1 MHTGSRY
8 ASINKLCL
16 GYIRVAKGD
25 AMIFPQLRQLSVK
38 TVLVRT
44 VKEFLDDEM
53 STYASALA
61 YQMLFSLFPF
71 LLFLIALI
79 GFLHLPDF
87 FSWLRLQ
94 SELVLPPQALDQVNP
109 VIDQLQQSK
118 GGLLSV
124 GIVIALWTASAGVR
138 LMMSAMNAAYDVV
151 EARPAWKRIPL
162 SVFYTIGIAGMLLT
176 VAALM
181 VTGPQVMNWLAAQIG
196 MEDFIVTL
204 WTILRWPLI
213 IVLLMVAVAI
223 MYYVMPDVKQSF
235 RFITPGSV
243 LAVVVWIVA
252 SLGFAYYVKTFAD
265 YNAMY
270 GSIGAIIVLLLYF
283 YISAAVLLLGAEMN
297 AVIEH
302 MSAEGKE
309 KGEKEEGERDAVA
322 NIETVHIKQ
331 HVSGLGRD
339 HSHDHDYTPVP
350 PTLKTD
356 KF

>member
-1 MHTGSRY
+1 
-8 ASINKLCL
+8 
-16 GYIRVAKGD
+16 
-25 AMIFPQLRQLSVK
+25 MIFPDLRGLPLHR
-38 TVLVRT
+38 VLVRT

-94 SELVLPPQALDQVNP
+94 SELVLPPQALEQVNP

-138 LMMSAMNAAYDVV
+138 LMMSAMNAAYDVP
-151 EARPAWKRIPL
+151 EGRPVWKRIPL
-162 SVFYTIGIAGMLLT
+162 SIIYTVGIAGMLL
-176 VAALM
+176 VAAALM
-181 VTGPQVMNWLAAQIG
+181 VLGPQVMEWIAAQVG
-196 MEDFIVTL
+196 MQEVIVTV
-204 WTILRWPLI
+204 WTILRWPAI
-213 IVLLMVAVAI
+213 IILMMVAVALI
-223 MYYVMPDVKQSF
+223 YYVMPDVKQQF

-243 LAVVVWIVA
+243 LAVVVWILA

-302 MSAEGKE
+302 MSSEGKNP
-309 KGEKEEGERDAVA
+309 GEKDVDAHKPRDPL
-322 NIETVHIKQ
+322 TV
-331 HVSGLGRD
+331 LG
-339 HSHDHDYTPVP
+339 HEHPVP
-350 PTLKTD
+350 SEHQSSEPNPR
-356 KF
+356 

>member
-1 MHTGSRY
+1 
-8 ASINKLCL
+8 
-16 GYIRVAKGD
+16 
-25 AMIFPQLRQLSVK
+25 MILPALQGLPLHR
-38 TVLVRT
+38 VLVRT
-44 VKEFLDDEM
+44 VSEFLDDEM

-94 SELVLPPQALDQVNP
+94 SELVLPPQALDLVNP

-138 LMMSAMNAAYDVV
+138 LMMSAMNAAYDVP
-151 EARPAWKRIPL
+151 EGRPVWKRIPL
-162 SVFYTIGIAGMLLT
+162 SVFYTVGIAGMLLAA
-176 VAALM
+176 AALM
-181 VTGPQVMNWLAAQIG
+181 VLGPQVMEWIAAQIG
-196 MEDFIVTL
+196 MQELIVTV
-204 WTILRWPLI
+204 WTILRWPAI
-213 IVLLMVAVAI
+213 IILMMVAVALI
-223 MYYVMPDVKQSF
+223 YYVMPDVKQKF

-243 LAVVVWIVA
+243 LAVVVWIIA
-252 SLGFAYYVKTFAD
+252 SLGFGYYVKTFAD

-302 MSAEGKE
+302 MSAEGKNP
-309 KGEKEEGERDAVA
+309 GEKVAAQDKPKESISVLGHERPVA
-322 NIETVHIKQ
+322 DPHPNEPNP
-331 HVSGLGRD
+331 R
-339 HSHDHDYTPVP
+339 
-350 PTLKTD
+350 
-356 KF
+356 

>member
-1 MHTGSRY
+1 
-8 ASINKLCL
+8 
-16 GYIRVAKGD
+16 
-25 AMIFPQLRQLSVK
+25 MIFPDMKGLPLHRVM
-38 TVLVRT
+38 VRT
-44 VKEFLDDEM
+44 VTEFVDDEM

-71 LLFLIALI
+71 ILFLIALI

-94 SELVLPPQALDQVNP
+94 SELVLPPQALEQVNP

-118 GGLLSV
+118 GGLLSI
-124 GIVIALWTASAGVR
+124 GIVIALYTASAGVR

-151 EARPAWKRIPL
+151 EGRPIWKRFPL
-162 SVFYTIGIAGMLLT
+162 SIVYTVGIAGMLL
-176 VAALM
+176 VAAALM
-181 VTGPQVMNWLAAQIG
+181 VLGPQVMGWIAAQVG
-196 MEDFIVTL
+196 LEDFIVTV
-204 WTILRWPLI
+204 WTIARWPV
-213 IVLLMVAVAI
+213 IVILMMIAVALI
-223 MYYVMPDVKQSF
+223 YYVMPDVKQEF

-252 SLGFAYYVKTFAD
+252 SLGFAFYVKTFAN

-302 MSAEGKE
+302 MSSEGKDQ
-309 KGEKEEGERDAVA
+309 GEKAPGELV
-322 NIETVHIKQ
+322 EQPKQ

-339 HSHDHDYTPVP
+339 HS
-350 PTLKTD
+350 LKPDTD
-356 KF
+356 EV

>member
-1 MHTGSRY
+1 
-8 ASINKLCL
+8 
-16 GYIRVAKGD
+16 
-25 AMIFPQLRQLSVK
+25 MIFPDLRGLPLHR
-38 TVLVRT
+38 VLVRT

-87 FSWLRLQ
+87 FTWLRLQ
-94 SELVLPPQALDQVNP
+94 TELVLPPQALDQVNP

-138 LMMSAMNAAYDVV
+138 LMMSAMNAAYDVP
-151 EARPAWKRIPL
+151 EGRPVWKRIPL
-162 SVFYTIGIAGMLLT
+162 SIIYTVGIAGMLLAA
-176 VAALM
+176 AALM
-181 VTGPQVMNWLAAQIG
+181 VLGPQVMEWIASQVGLEEA
-196 MEDFIVTL
+196 VVVV
-204 WTILRWPLI
+204 WTILRWPAI
-213 IVLLMVAVAI
+213 IILMMVAVAL
-223 MYYVMPDVKQSF
+223 MYYVMPDVKQKF

-302 MSAEGKE
+302 MSAEGKNP
-309 KGEKEEGERDAVA
+309 GEKEFTHD
-322 NIETVHIKQ
+322 NPQETITV
-331 HVSGLGRD
+331 LG
-339 HSHDHDYTPVP
+339 HEHP
-350 PTLKTD
+350 PTVEPQPRESNS
-356 KF
+356 

>member
-1 MHTGSRY
+1 
-8 ASINKLCL
+8 
-16 GYIRVAKGD
+16 
-25 AMIFPQLRQLSVK
+25 MIFPDMKGVPLHRVM
-38 TVLVRT
+38 VRT
-44 VKEFLDDEM
+44 VTEFVADEM

-71 LLFLIALI
+71 ILFLIALI

-94 SELVLPPQALDQVNP
+94 SELVLPPQALEQVNP

-124 GIVIALWTASAGVR
+124 GIVIALYTASAGVR
-138 LMMSAMNAAYDVV
+138 LMMSSMNAAYDVV
-151 EARPAWKRIPL
+151 EGRPFWKRFPL
-162 SVFYTIGIAGMLLT
+162 SVFYTIGIAGMLLIA
-176 VAALM
+176 AALM
-181 VTGPQVMNWLAAQIG
+181 VLGPQVMGWIAAQVG
-196 MEDFIVTL
+196 LEDFIVTV
-204 WTILRWPLI
+204 WTIARWPV
-213 IVLLMVAVAI
+213 IVILMMIAVALI
-223 MYYVMPDVKQSF
+223 YYVMPDVKQEF

-243 LAVVVWIVA
+243 LAVVVWILA
-252 SLGFAYYVKTFAD
+252 SVGFGLYVKTFAN

-302 MSAEGKE
+302 MSTEGKAP
-309 KGEKEEGERDAVA
+309 GEKVPGEHGPVHEEK
-322 NIETVHIKQ
+322 H

-339 HSHDHDYTPVP
+339 HSVKP
-350 PTLKTD
+350 PTDEVIK
-356 KF
+356 

>member
-1 MHTGSRY
+1 
-8 ASINKLCL
+8 
-16 GYIRVAKGD
+16 
-25 AMIFPQLRQLSVK
+25 MIFSELRKLSPFKVM
-38 TVLVRT
+38 VRT
-44 VKEFLDDEM
+44 VSEFLDDEM

-94 SELVLPPQALDQVNP
+94 SELVLPPQALEQVNP

-118 GGLLSV
+118 GGLLSI
-124 GIVIALWTASAGVR
+124 GIFIALWTASAGVR

-151 EARPAWKRIPL
+151 EGRPVWKRIPL
-162 SVFYTIGIAGMLLT
+162 SVLYTVGIALMLL
-176 VAALM
+176 VAAALM
-181 VTGPQVMNWLAAQIG
+181 VTGPQVMNWLASQIG

-213 IVLLMVAVAI
+213 VLLLMVSVALI
-223 MYYVMPDVKQSF
+223 YYVMPDVKQEF

-243 LAVVVWIVA
+243 LAVVVWIIA
-252 SLGFAYYVKTFAD
+252 SLGFGYYVKTFAD

-270 GSIGAIIVLLLYF
+270 GSIGAIIVMLLYF

-297 AVIEH
+297 AVVEH
-302 MSAEGKE
+302 MSSEGKDV
-309 KGEKEEGERDAVA
+309 GEKEAGDGGVA
-322 NIETVHIKQ
+322 STEKQ

-339 HSHDHDYTPVP
+339 HSVP
-350 PTLKTD
+350 LPAKAD
-356 KF
+356 ES

>member
-1 MHTGSRY
+1 
-8 ASINKLCL
+8 
-16 GYIRVAKGD
+16 
-25 AMIFPQLRQLSVK
+25 MIFPDLRGLPLHR
-38 TVLVRT
+38 VLVRT

-61 YQMLFSLFPF
+61 YQALFSLFPF

-94 SELVLPPQALDQVNP
+94 SELVLPPQALEQVNP

-138 LMMSAMNAAYDVV
+138 LMMSAMNAAYDVP
-151 EARPAWKRIPL
+151 EGRPVWKRIPL
-162 SVFYTIGIAGMLLT
+162 SIFYTVGLAGMLLAA
-176 VAALM
+176 AALM
-181 VTGPQVMNWLAAQIG
+181 VLGPQVMEWIAAQIG
-196 MEDFIVTL
+196 MQEFIVTL
-204 WTILRWPLI
+204 WTVLRWPV
-213 IVLLMVAVAI
+213 IVILLMVAVALI
-223 MYYVMPDVKQSF
+223 YYVMPDVKQKF

-302 MSAEGKE
+302 MSAEGKNP
-309 KGEKEEGERDAVA
+309 GEKDFGEHKAPDT
-322 NIETVHIKQ
+322 ITV
-331 HVSGLGRD
+331 LGHEHPASSEPQPSEPNPR
-339 HSHDHDYTPVP
+339 
-350 PTLKTD
+350 
-356 KF
+356 

>member
-1 MHTGSRY
+1 
-8 ASINKLCL
+8 
-16 GYIRVAKGD
+16 
-25 AMIFPQLRQLSVK
+25 MIFPQLRQLSVK

-138 LMMSAMNAAYDVV
+138 LMMNAAYDVV

>member
-1 MHTGSRY
+1 MLFPVLKDLPLH
-8 ASINKLCL
+8 
-16 GYIRVAKGD
+16 RVL
-25 AMIFPQLRQLSVK
+25 I
-38 TVLVRT
+38 RT
-44 VKEFLDDEM
+44 VTEFVDDEM

-94 SELVLPPQALDQVNP
+94 SELVLPPQALEQVNP

-151 EARPAWKRIPL
+151 EGRPIWKRLPL
-162 SVFYTIGIAGMLLT
+162 SIFYTVGIAVMLL
-176 VAALM
+176 AAAGLM
-181 VTGPQVMNWLAAQIG
+181 VTGPQVMSWLAGQIG
-196 MEDFIVTL
+196 MEDFVVTL
-204 WTILRWPLI
+204 WTILRWPV
-213 IVLLMVAVAI
+213 IVFLLMFAVALI
-223 MYYVMPDVKQSF
+223 YYVMPDVKQKF

-243 LAVVVWIVA
+243 LAVVVWIIA
-252 SLGFAYYVKTFAD
+252 SLGFGYYVKTFAD

-302 MSAEGKE
+302 MSAEGKNP
-309 KGEKEEGERDAVA
+309 GEKDFSDDP
-322 NIETVHIKQ
+322 KQ

-339 HSHDHDYTPVP
+339 HSLKPV
-350 PTLKTD
+350 TD
-356 KF
+356 ES

>member
-1 MHTGSRY
+1 
-8 ASINKLCL
+8 
-16 GYIRVAKGD
+16 
-25 AMIFPQLRQLSVK
+25 MIFPDMKGLPLHRVI
-38 TVLVRT
+38 VRT
-44 VKEFLDDEM
+44 VTEFMEDEM

-71 LLFLIALI
+71 ILFLIALI

-94 SELVLPPQALDQVNP
+94 SELVLPPQALEQVNP

-124 GIVIALWTASAGVR
+124 GIVIALYTASAGVR

-151 EARPAWKRIPL
+151 EGRPLWKRFPL
-162 SVFYTIGIAGMLLT
+162 SIIYTVGIAGMLL
-176 VAALM
+176 VAAALM
-181 VTGPQVMNWLAAQIG
+181 VLGPQVMGWIAAQVG
-196 MEDFIVTL
+196 LEEVIVTL
-204 WTILRWPLI
+204 WTIARWPV
-213 IVLLMVAVAI
+213 IVILMMVAVALI
-223 MYYVMPDVKQSF
+223 YYVMPDVKQEF

-243 LAVVVWIVA
+243 LAVVVWIIA
-252 SLGFAYYVKTFAD
+252 SLGFAFYVKTFAN

-302 MSAEGKE
+302 MSSEGKDP
-309 KGEKEEGERDAVA
+309 GEKVPGELD
-322 NIETVHIKQ
+322 EHPKQ

-339 HSHDHDYTPVP
+339 HS
-350 PTLKTD
+350 LKPNTD
-356 KF
+356 EA

>member
-1 MHTGSRY
+1 
-8 ASINKLCL
+8 
-16 GYIRVAKGD
+16 
-25 AMIFPQLRQLSVK
+25 MIFPKLRKLPMGKVM
-38 TVLVRT
+38 VRT
-44 VKEFLDDEM
+44 VTEFINDEM

-94 SELVLPPQALDQVNP
+94 SELVLPHDALDLVNP

-118 GGLLSV
+118 GGLLSI
-124 GIVIALWTASAGVR
+124 GIFIALWTASAGVR

-151 EARPAWKRIPL
+151 EGRPAWKRIPL
-162 SVFYTIGIAGMLLT
+162 SVLYTIGIAGMLL
-176 VAALM
+176 VAAALM
-181 VTGPQVMNWLAAQIG
+181 VLGPQVMTWIAAQVG
-196 MEDFIVTL
+196 LEDFIVTL
-204 WTILRWPLI
+204 WTILRWPVI
-213 IVLLMVAVAI
+213 IVLMMVAVAL
-223 MYYVMPDVKQSF
+223 MYYVMPDVRQDF

-243 LAVVVWIVA
+243 LAVVVWILA
-252 SLGFAYYVKTFAD
+252 SLGFAFYVQTFAD

-302 MSAEGKE
+302 MSDEGKD
-309 KGEKEEGERDAVA
+309 KGEKVPDDGEEPASSK
-322 NIETVHIKQ
+322 H

-339 HSHDHDYTPVP
+339 HSKPQV
-350 PTLKTD
+350 LKPD
-356 KF
+356 ES

>member
-1 MHTGSRY
+1 MLFPVLNG
-8 ASINKLCL
+8 LPL
-16 GYIRVAKGD
+16 GK
-25 AMIFPQLRQLSVK
+25 
-38 TVLVRT
+38 VLIRT
-44 VKEFLDDEM
+44 VKEFIDDEM

-71 LLFLIALI
+71 ILFLIALI

-87 FSWLRLQ
+87 FTWLREE
-94 SELVLPPQALDQVNP
+94 SAVVLPPQALEQVNP

-151 EARPAWKRIPL
+151 EGRPIWKRFPL
-162 SVFYTIGIAGMLLT
+162 SIFYTIGIAGMLL
-176 VAALM
+176 AAAGLM
-181 VTGPQVMNWLAAQIG
+181 VLGPQVMGWLAGQVG
-196 MEDFIVTL
+196 LEDFVVTL
-204 WTILRWPLI
+204 WTILRWPV
-213 IVLLMVAVAI
+213 IVLLLMVAVAV
-223 MYYVMPDVKQSF
+223 MYYVMPDVEQKF

-252 SLGFAYYVKTFAD
+252 SLGFGFYVKTFAD

-302 MSAEGKE
+302 MSAEGKNPGDKTFDE
-309 KGEKEEGERDAVA
+309 ADDPDP
-322 NIETVHIKQ
+322 KQ

-339 HSHDHDYTPVP
+339 HSLK
-350 PTLKTD
+350 PTSD
-356 KF
+356 EA

>member
-1 MHTGSRY
+1 MKGLPIH
-8 ASINKLCL
+8 
-16 GYIRVAKGD
+16 RV
-25 AMIFPQLRQLSVK
+25 M
-38 TVLVRT
+38 VRT
-44 VKEFLDDEM
+44 VTEFVDDEM

-71 LLFLIALI
+71 ILFLIALI

-94 SELVLPPQALDQVNP
+94 SELVLPPQALEQVNP

-151 EARPAWKRIPL
+151 EGRPAWKRFPL
-162 SVFYTIGIAGMLLT
+162 SIIYTVGIAGMLL
-176 VAALM
+176 VAAALM
-181 VTGPQVMNWLAAQIG
+181 VLGPQVMEWIASQVGL
-196 MEDFIVTL
+196 EYFIVTL
-204 WTILRWPLI
+204 WTIVRWPVVVI
-213 IVLLMVAVAI
+213 LLMMAVALI
-223 MYYVMPDVKQSF
+223 YYVMPDVKQEF

-243 LAVVVWIVA
+243 LAVVVWIIA
-252 SLGFAYYVKTFAD
+252 SLGFGLYVKEFAN

-302 MSAEGKE
+302 MSTEGKND
-309 KGEKEEGERDAVA
+309 GEKVPGELDH
-322 NIETVHIKQ
+322 EPKH

-339 HSHDHDYTPVP
+339 HSIK
-350 PTLKTD
+350 PTTD
-356 KF
+356 EVIK

>member
-1 MHTGSRY
+1 
-8 ASINKLCL
+8 
-16 GYIRVAKGD
+16 
-25 AMIFPQLRQLSVK
+25 MIFPDLRQLPFTKVM
-38 TVLVRT
+38 VRT
-44 VKEFLDDEM
+44 VKEFIDDEM

-71 LLFLIALI
+71 LLFLIALV

-94 SELVLPPQALDQVNP
+94 SELVLPPQALEQVNP

-118 GGLLSV
+118 GGLLSI
-124 GIVIALWTASAGVR
+124 GIVIALWTASSGVR

-151 EARPAWKRIPL
+151 EARPVWKRVPL
-162 SVFYTIGIAGMLLT
+162 SVLYTVGVAGMLLAA
-176 VAALM
+176 AALM

-213 IVLLMVAVAI
+213 IILLMVAVAL
-223 MYYVMPDVKQSF
+223 MYYVMPDVEQKF

-302 MSAEGKE
+302 MSAEGKN
-309 KGEKEEGERDAVA
+309 KGEKVEGGGVD
-322 NIETVHIKQ
+322 TTYKQ

-339 HSHDHDYTPVP
+339 HSHDHDPELHP
-350 PTLKTD
+350 ALKVD

>member
-1 MHTGSRY
+1 
-8 ASINKLCL
+8 
-16 GYIRVAKGD
+16 
-25 AMIFPQLRQLSVK
+25 MIFADLRALSFKQVM
-38 TVLVRT
+38 VRT

-87 FSWLRLQ
+87 FTWLREQ
-94 SELVLPPQALDQVNP
+94 ATYVLPSQALDQVNP
-109 VIDQLQQSK
+109 IIDQLQQSK

-138 LMMSAMNAAYDVV
+138 LMMSAMNAAYDVP
-151 EARPAWKRIPL
+151 EERPAWKRIPL
-162 SVFYTIGIAGMLLT
+162 SVAYTVGFAGVLLT

-181 VTGPQVMNWLAAQIG
+181 VLGPQVMTWLAEQIG
-196 MEDFIVTL
+196 MEYFIVTL
-204 WTILRWPLI
+204 WTIARWPLI
-213 IVLLMVAVAI
+213 VVLLMIAVALI
-223 MYYVMPDVKQSF
+223 YYVMPDVKQRF

-252 SLGFAYYVKTFAD
+252 SVGFGVYVKNFAD

-283 YISAAVLLLGAEMN
+283 YISSAVLLLGAEMN

-302 MSAEGKE
+302 MSAEGKD
-309 KGEKEEGERDAVA
+309 KGEKDPNESPAAKMQRGPADGVGSQ
-322 NIETVHIKQ
+322 K
-331 HVSGLGRD
+331 D
-339 HSHDHDYTPVP
+339 
-350 PTLKTD
+350 TD
-356 KF
+356 PDFHRV

>member
-1 MHTGSRY
+1 MKGLPLH
-8 ASINKLCL
+8 
-16 GYIRVAKGD
+16 RV
-25 AMIFPQLRQLSVK
+25 M
-38 TVLVRT
+38 VRT
-44 VKEFLDDEM
+44 VTEFVDDEM

-71 LLFLIALI
+71 ILFLIALI

-94 SELVLPPQALDQVNP
+94 SELVLPPQALEQVNP

-124 GIVIALWTASAGVR
+124 GIVIALYTASAGVR

-151 EARPAWKRIPL
+151 EGRPIWKRFPL
-162 SVFYTIGIAGMLLT
+162 SIVYTVGIAGMLL
-176 VAALM
+176 VAAALM
-181 VTGPQVMNWLAAQIG
+181 VLGPQVMGWIAAQVG
-196 MEDFIVTL
+196 LEDFIVTV
-204 WTILRWPLI
+204 WTIARWPV
-213 IVLLMVAVAI
+213 IVILMMVAVALI
-223 MYYVMPDVKQSF
+223 YYVMPDVKQEF

-243 LAVVVWIVA
+243 LAVVVWIIA
-252 SLGFAYYVKTFAD
+252 SLGFAFYVKTFAN

-302 MSAEGKE
+302 MSSEGKDA
-309 KGEKEEGERDAVA
+309 GEKVPGELD
-322 NIETVHIKQ
+322 EHPKQ

-339 HSHDHDYTPVP
+339 HS
-350 PTLKTD
+350 LKPDTD
-356 KF
+356 EV